1 MPRLRNPG
9 LDSDDLGRNDQVQSP
24 CCSVLLEVVRV
35 RARLGDGLSSP
46 PAPPMPGLRLR
57 GEGWL
62 SNLDG

>member
-1 MPRLRNPG
+1 VPRWRNPG
-9 LDSDDLGRNDQVQSP
+9 LDRDDLGRNDQVQSP

-46 PAPPMPGLRLR
+46 APPMPGLRLR

-62 SNLDG
+62 SNPDG